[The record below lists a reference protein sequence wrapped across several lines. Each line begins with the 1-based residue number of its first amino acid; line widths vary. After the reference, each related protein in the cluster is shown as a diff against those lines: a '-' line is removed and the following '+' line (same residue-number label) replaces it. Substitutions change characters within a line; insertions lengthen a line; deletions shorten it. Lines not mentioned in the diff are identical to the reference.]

1 MLFAYVQDLNPLG
14 NRVLSTA
21 VAALPVI
28 VLFYLLVG
36 RRWLASWA
44 GAAGAVVAILLAW
57 LVYKMPLEMAGAS
70 FVHGMV
76 FGLLPIGW
84 TVFAAMLL
92 YNITVETGQFAIIRR
107 SIGALSGD
115 GRVQAIL
122 IGFCFGAFMEGA
134 AGAGSPVAICGAMLV
149 GLGMPPFR
157 AAVIC
162 LIANTSPVCYGGL
175 GVPVLTLESSS
186 GVSADKISIMCGHQ
200 LPFLSCLV
208 PLYMVKTMCTWRQ
221 TLQVWPA
228 LLVGG
233 GSFALF
239 QFFFATAHAYG
250 LPPIWPLTD
259 ICGAIFSMV
268 TLALFLKFVWKPREE
283 MKSSDLGPLRGVA
296 PAGTPADRPAQRNTD
311 VPAGAVESS
320 PGPHDP
326 QAEHAREEVAAL
338 GAALDDKDADKPLT
352 AGSVFLAWSP
362 WIIMAAILVFSGWV
376 KQEEKKG
383 PIDLGFVKS
392 FYTPEVPTLHDK
404 VERAS
409 QLQKLAS
416 TDWTAVPGEPDLLK
430 DKDGKLIPVQDDP
443 KGRGKRLREREDA
456 KFQLRWLTAP
466 GTSVLL
472 AAIVSMFL
480 LRMSFAQV
488 GRVIRKTVVQM
499 KVPIPTIACMLGLS
513 YVTKYAGMDAT
524 LGVAFAETGVLYPFF
539 AAMLGWLGVFL
550 TGTDAGSNA
559 LFGSLQKIT
568 ATEVWNNHHDGAM
581 SNLTLEQA
589 QVLICTANSTGGVMG
604 KMIDAQ
610 SICVATAGTN
620 QVGKEA
626 DIFKAV
632 IWHSVLL
639 ASIVGLMTAL
649 QAFVPP
655 FTLMV
660 PK

>member
-1 MLFAYVQDLNPLG
+1 MLFAVAHEQNLNPLG
-14 NRVLSTA
+14 NQILSTL
-21 VAALPVI
+21 VAALPVL

-44 GAAGAVVAILLAW
+44 GAAGAVVAILLAGF
-57 LVYKMPLEMAGAS
+57 VYKMPFDMAGWS
-70 FVHGMV
+70 FVHGAV

-84 TVFAAMLL
+84 TVLAAMLL

-115 GRVQAIL
+115 ARVQAVL

-149 GLGMPPFR
+149 GLGVPPFK

-186 GVSADKISIMCGHQ
+186 GVPADKISIMCGHQ
-200 LPFLSCLV
+200 LPILSCLV
-208 PLYMVKTMCTWRQ
+208 PLYMVKTMCTWRE
-221 TLQVWPA
+221 TLAIWPA
-228 LLVGG
+228 LAVGG

-250 LPPIWPLTD
+250 LPPVWPLTD

-268 TLALFLKFVWKPREE
+268 ALALFLKFVWKPKGEWKFATEPANGGRQ
-283 MKSSDLGPLRGVA
+283 PPA
-296 PAGTPADRPAQRNTD
+296 P
-311 VPAGAVESS
+311 E
-320 PGPHDP
+320 PHDP
-326 QAEHAREEVAAL
+326 QAEHAKEEVAAL
-338 GAALDDKDADKPLT
+338 MENPAPAEAEKPLT
-352 AGSVFLAWSP
+352 AGRVILAWSP
-362 WIIMAAILVFSGWV
+362 WVIMAAFLVVSGVV
-376 KQEEKKG
+376 KEREKKG
-383 PIDLGFVKS
+383 AIDLGIVKS
-392 FYTPEVPTLHDK
+392 FYIEQVPTLHNE
-404 VERAS
+404 VERAY
-409 QLQKLAS
+409 QLQKLY
-416 TDWTAVPGEPDLLK
+416 PDAGLSALAGVAPVEATLAE
-430 DKDGKLIPVQDDP
+430 GKVAR
-443 KGRGKRLREREDA
+443 RGDRGARLREREA
-456 KFQLRWLTAP
+456 AEFKFTWLTAP
-466 GTSVLL
+466 GTSVFL
-472 AAIVSMFL
+472 AALVSMVL
-480 LRMSFAQV
+480 LRMSLGQV
-488 GRVIRKTVVQM
+488 GKVLRKTIVQM

-539 AAMLGWLGVFL
+539 AAMLGWVGVFL

-559 LFGSLQKIT
+559 LFGSLQRIT
-568 ATEVWNNHHDGAM
+568 ATEVWMTHGPDGTGAIG
-581 SNLTLEQA
+581 LTLDQA

-632 IWHSVLL
+632 IWHSFLL
-639 ASIVGLMTAL
+639 ASIVGLLTAL
-649 QAFVPP
+649 QAFVFP

>member
-14 NRVLSTA
+14 HRLASTL

-44 GAAGAVVAILLAW
+44 GAAGAAVAIALACT
-57 LVYKMPLEMAGAS
+57 VYSMPFEMASWSFAHGA
-70 FVHGMV
+70 V

-92 YNITVETGQFAIIRR
+92 YNVTVETGQFAIIRR

-115 GRVQAIL
+115 ARVQAVL

-149 GLGMPPFR
+149 GLGVPPFR

-175 GVPVLTLESSS
+175 GVPVITLANVT
-186 GVSADKISIMCGHQ
+186 GIPVDTISIMCGHQ
-200 LPFLSCLV
+200 LPILSCLI
-208 PLYMVKTMCTWRQ
+208 PLYMVKTMCSWRQ
-221 TLQVWPA
+221 TLAVWPA

-233 GSFALF
+233 GSFAAF

-250 LPPIWPLTD
+250 FPPIWPLTD
-259 ICGAIFSMV
+259 IAGSALSMV
-268 TLALFLKFVWKPREE
+268 SLALFLKFVWKPKEE
-283 MKSSDLGPLRGVA
+283 WRFPEEKANGDQ
-296 PAGTPADRPAQRNTD
+296 TPDEAHLDPEQR
-311 VPAGAVESS
+311 AAK
-320 PGPHDP
+320 
-326 QAEHAREEVAAL
+326 EEVASLLSAPKV
-338 GAALDDKDADKPLT
+338 AEAPLT
-352 AGSVFLAWSP
+352 AKCVLFAWSP
-362 WIIMAAILVFSGWV
+362 WLIMGAVLVVSGILRQ
-376 KQEEKKG
+376 QETDRKK
-383 PIDLGFVKS
+383 PIDLGFAQS
-392 FYTPEVPTLHDK
+392 YYEPAVPTLHK
-404 VERAS
+404 TVERANR
-409 QLQKLAS
+409 LQKLAPAQGFA
-416 TDWTAVPGEPDLLK
+416 AVG
-430 DKDGKLIPVQDDP
+430 GIPMSEAILADERIVQRVEHGD
-443 KGRGKRLREREDA
+443 RLREQEA
-456 KFQLRWLTAP
+456 ATFKLNWLTAP
-466 GTSVLL
+466 GTSVML
-472 AAIVSMFL
+472 AALASMLFL
-480 LRMSFAQV
+480 GMSRSQIATV
-488 GRVIRKTVVQM
+488 WRKTIVQM

-539 AAMLGWLGVFL
+539 AALLGWIGCFL

-568 ATEVWNNHHDGAM
+568 ATEVYNANPGAM

-620 QVGKEA
+620 QIGKEA

-632 IWHSVLL
+632 VWHSAFL
-639 ASIVGLMTAL
+639 ACIVGALTAL

-660 PK
+660 PKP

>member
-1 MLFAYVQDLNPLG
+1 MPFAVYVQDLNPLG
-14 NRVLSTA
+14 NRLLSTI
-21 VAALPVI
+21 VAALPVV
-28 VLFYLLVG
+28 VLFYLLVA
-36 RRWLASWA
+36 RRWIASLA
-44 GAAGAVVAILLAW
+44 GAAGAATAILLAW
-57 LVYKMPLEMAGAS
+57 LIYKMPLEMAGWS

-92 YNITVETGQFAIIRR
+92 YNITVETGQFTIIRR

-115 GRVQAIL
+115 ARVQAVL

-149 GLGMPPFR
+149 GLGVPPFR

-175 GVPVLTLESSS
+175 GVPVLTLEASS
-186 GVSADKISIMCGHQ
+186 GVPADKISIMCGHQ
-200 LPFLSCLV
+200 LPILSCLI
-208 PLYMVKTMCTWRQ
+208 PLYMVKTMCTWRE
-221 TLQVWPA
+221 TLQIWPA
-228 LLVGG
+228 LAVGG

-268 TLALFLKFVWKPREE
+268 VLALFLKFVWKPKDEW
-283 MKSSDLGPLRGVA
+283 KF
-296 PAGTPADRPAQRNTD
+296 PADQAGAGQTPEPATPADSQ
-311 VPAGAVESS
+311 
-320 PGPHDP
+320 
-326 QAEHAREEVAAL
+326 QAEAQEQVASLLPSGQGMAEREL
-338 GAALDDKDADKPLT
+338 PLT
-352 AGSVFLAWSP
+352 TRRVVVAWSP
-362 WIIMAAILVFSGWV
+362 WIIMAVFLVLSGV
-376 KQEEKKG
+376 AKQQEKKA
-383 PIDLGFVKS
+383 PLDLVLVNS
-392 FYTPEVPTLHDK
+392 LYTEQVPTLHNE
-404 VERAS
+404 VERAY
-409 QLQKLAS
+409 QLQKLAP
-416 TDWTAVPGEPDLLK
+416 DGAVPAPGGEPGEFLAA
-430 DKDGKLIPVQDDP
+430 DGKRIQIQDGP
-443 KGRGKRLREREDA
+443 RGARLRERESA
-456 KFQLRWLTAP
+456 VFTFNWLTAP
-466 GTSVLL
+466 GTPVFLAALTSMVLL
-472 AAIVSMFL
+472 RL
-480 LRMSFAQV
+480 TPAQV
-488 GRVIRKTVVQM
+488 GKVFRKTFWQM
-499 KVPIPTIACMLGLS
+499 RIPIPTIGFMLGLS

-539 AAMLGWLGVFL
+539 AALLGWLGVFL

-568 ATEVWNNHHDGAM
+568 ATEVWNAHHTDAL
-581 SNLTLEQA
+581 SHLTLDQA

-620 QVGKEA
+620 QVGREA

-632 IWHSVLL
+632 IWHSALL
-639 ASIVGLMTAL
+639 ASIVGLLTAL
-649 QAFVPP
+649 QAFVFP

-660 PK
+660 PH

>member
-1 MLFAYVQDLNPLG
+1 MLFAAYAQDLNPLG
-14 NRVLSTA
+14 NRVLSTL
-21 VAALPVI
+21 VAALPVL

-44 GAAGAVVAILLAW
+44 GAAGAIVAILLAW
-57 LVYKMPLEMAGAS
+57 LVYKMPLDMAGWS
-70 FVHGMV
+70 FVHGAV

-92 YNITVETGQFAIIRR
+92 YNVTVETGQFAVIRR

-115 GRVQAIL
+115 GRVQAVL

-221 TLQVWPA
+221 TLAVWPA
-228 LLVGG
+228 LVVGG
-233 GSFALF
+233 GSFAVF

-268 TLALFLKFVWKPREE
+268 ILALFLKFVWKPREE
-283 MKSSDLGPLRGVA
+283 LKSSDLGPLGPVK
-296 PAGTPADRPAQRNTD
+296 PAEATE
-311 VPAGAVESS
+311 V
-320 PGPHDP
+320 PHDP
-326 QAEHAREEVAAL
+326 QAEHAKEEVAAL
-338 GAALDDKDADKPLT
+338 NTALSDPHPELPLT
-352 AGSVFLAWSP
+352 AGRVIWAWSP
-362 WIIMAAILVFSGWV
+362 WIIMAVFLILSGVV
-376 KQEEKKG
+376 KDMEKKG
-383 PIDLGFVKS
+383 AIDLGVVKS
-392 FYTPEVPTLHDK
+392 FYVEKVPTLHNE
-404 VERAS
+404 VERAYE
-409 QLQKLAS
+409 LQKLYPTAGL
-416 TDWTAVPGEPDLLK
+416 TAVIGVAPVEATLADAK
-430 DKDGKLIPVQDDP
+430 IARDGP
-443 KGRGKRLREREDA
+443 RGGRLRERETA
-456 KFQLRWLTAP
+456 EFKFTWLTAP
-466 GTSVLL
+466 GTSVFL
-472 AAIVSMFL
+472 AAIVSMVL
-480 LRMSFAQV
+480 LRMSSGQV
-488 GRVIRKTVVQM
+488 GKVFRKTVIQM

-568 ATEVWNNHHDGAM
+568 ATEVWNVHGPDGTGAM
-581 SNLTLEQA
+581 SHLTLEQA

-632 IWHSVLL
+632 IWHSIFL
-639 ASIVGLMTAL
+639 ASIVGAMTAL
-649 QAFVPP
+649 QAFVYP
-655 FTLMV
+655 FTRMV
-660 PK
+660 PH

>member
-14 NRVLSTA
+14 NRFASTL
-21 VAALPVI
+21 VAALPVV

-44 GAAGAVVAILLAW
+44 GAAGALVAIALACF
-57 LVYKMPLEMAGAS
+57 VYGMPFDMASWS
-70 FVHGMV
+70 FVHGAV

-84 TVFAAMLL
+84 TVLAAMLL
-92 YNITVETGQFAIIRR
+92 YNVTVETGQFAVIRR

-115 GRVQAIL
+115 ARVQAVL

-149 GLGMPPFR
+149 GLGVPPFR

-175 GVPVLTLESSS
+175 GVPVITLANVT
-186 GVSADKISIMCGHQ
+186 GIPVDTISIMCGHQ

-221 TLQVWPA
+221 TLAVWPA

-233 GSFALF
+233 GSFAVF

-250 LPPIWPLTD
+250 FPPIWPLTD
-259 ICGAIFSMV
+259 IAGSALSMV
-268 TLALFLKFVWKPREE
+268 SLALFLKFVWKPKEE
-283 MKSSDLGPLRGVA
+283 WRFPEETAQASGGRQPPDDAHLDPEQRVA
-296 PAGTPADRPAQRNTD
+296 KEE
-311 VPAGAVESS
+311 VESLLS
-320 PGPHDP
+320 AP
-326 QAEHAREEVAAL
+326 
-338 GAALDDKDADKPLT
+338 KDTEQPLT
-352 AGSVFLAWSP
+352 AKRVIVAWSP
-362 WIIMAAILVFSGWV
+362 WIIMGAVLVVSGILRQ
-376 KQEEKKG
+376 KETDQKH
-383 PIDLGFVKS
+383 PIDLGFVQS
-392 FYTPEVPTLHDK
+392 YYQPAVPTLHME
-404 VERAS
+404 VERADR
-409 QLQKLAS
+409 LVKPGA
-416 TDWTAVPGEPDLLK
+416 TGDARKETAEF
-430 DKDGKLIPVQDDP
+430 
-443 KGRGKRLREREDA
+443 
-456 KFQLRWLTAP
+456 KFNWLTAP
-466 GTSVLL
+466 GTSVML
-472 AAIVSMFL
+472 AALLSMVL
-480 LRMSFAQV
+480 LGMSRKQIALV
-488 GRVIRKTVVQM
+488 MRKTIVQM

-539 AAMLGWLGVFL
+539 SALLGWIGCFL

-568 ATEVWNNHHDGAM
+568 ATEVYNNHPEAM
-581 SNLTLEQA
+581 GNLTLEQA

-620 QVGKEA
+620 QIGKEA

-632 IWHSVLL
+632 VWHSAFL
-639 ASIVGLMTAL
+639 ACVVGALTAL

-660 PK
+660 PKP

>member
-1 MLFAYVQDLNPLG
+1 MLLAAYVQDLNPLG
-14 NRVLSTA
+14 NRTLSTL
-21 VAALPVI
+21 VAALPVL

-57 LVYKMPLEMAGAS
+57 LVYQMPLNMAGWA

-84 TVFAAMLL
+84 TVLAAMFL
-92 YNITVETGQFAIIRR
+92 YNITVETGQFTIIRR

-115 GRVQAIL
+115 ARVQAVL

-149 GLGMPPFR
+149 GLGVPPFK

-162 LIANTSPVCYGGL
+162 LIANTSPVAYGGI
-175 GVPVLTLESSS
+175 GVPILTLASTS
-186 GVSADKISIMCGHQ
+186 GISGDTLSIMAGHQ
-200 LPFLSCLV
+200 LPILSCLI
-208 PLYMVKTMCTWRQ
+208 PLYMVKTMCTWRE
-221 TLQVWPA
+221 TLAIWPA
-228 LLVGG
+228 LVVGG

-250 LPPIWPLTD
+250 FPPVWPLTD
-259 ICGAIFSMV
+259 IGGSIGSMV
-268 TLALFLKFVWKPREE
+268 ILAIFLKFLWKPRDEW
-283 MKSSDLGPLRGVA
+283 KFS
-296 PAGTPADRPAQRNTD
+296 ADE
-311 VPAGAVESS
+311 AGAGQTPEPAAASEPQVAEAEAQISTLFPS
-320 PGPHDP
+320 GQGMTDREVQLTPG
-326 QAEHAREEVAAL
+326 RVI
-338 GAALDDKDADKPLT
+338 
-352 AGSVFLAWSP
+352 LAWSP
-362 WIIMAAILVFSGWV
+362 WVIMAVFLVISG
-376 KQEEKKG
+376 
-383 PIDLGFVKS
+383 I
-392 FYTPEVPTLHDK
+392 
-404 VERAS
+404 
-409 QLQKLAS
+409 
-416 TDWTAVPGEPDLLK
+416 
-430 DKDGKLIPVQDDP
+430 
-443 KGRGKRLREREDA
+443 LREREKNGPLELGIASSFYVEKVPALYVADEGGYQVERA
-456 KFQLRWLTAP
+456 HRLQKLYPAAGLSAVAGAAPVEAALAEEKVAQSGARGPRFREREPAEFKFTWLTAP
-466 GTSVLL
+466 GTPVML
-472 AAIVSMFL
+472 AAIVSIFL
-480 LRMSFAQV
+480 LRMSRAQV
-488 GRVIRKTVVQM
+488 AKVVRKTIIQM

-568 ATEVWNNHHDGAM
+568 ATEVWNAHGDGAL
-581 SNLTLEQA
+581 SNLTLEQT

-620 QVGKEA
+620 QVGREA

-632 IWHSVLL
+632 IKHSILL
-639 ASIVGLMTAL
+639 ASIVGLLTAL
-649 QAFVPP
+649 QAFVHP

-660 PK
+660 PSP